1 VSSSHG
7 SGAMRASGPDLVR
20 RLGPVDGASII
31 VSNVI
36 GSGIFLVPALVA
48 VWIPDVWLMLAA
60 WFVGGVLA
68 FTGAMA
74 YAELAT
80 LHPRAGGEYV
90 YLREAFGPTVGF
102 LSGWTSFVA
111 GFSGAIAAGAVGF
124 ASFLGRLVPF
134 AGDTEHLFRVPLWVL
149 TLVVT
154 PQTLVALTVI
164 ATLTIVHVVG
174 VGPGRIVQNVLA
186 AAKVLVLVIL
196 VVLGFS
202 VGDGA
207 IDHLWLP
214 SLPVAPTMWLLA
226 LIPIM
231 FSFSGWNAATYVAE
245 EIRNPARNVPL
256 AMVLGTAA
264 VVVLYI
270 LLNLLYVYAIPL
282 VEIGQLQT
290 RVVDEAAGR
299 LFGPGFSGLLAAA
312 SAVMIGASLSAMI
325 LAGPR
330 VYYAMARDGLFF
342 PAAGRVHPRLR
353 TPAVAIVAQSVWSGI
368 LVLAGTFEQLLL
380 YTGFALVMFT
390 GAAVLAL
397 FVLRRRDPD
406 VSRPFRAWGY
416 PVGPALF
423 VIASVAMVV
432 NFVWREP
439 VASAVGLLVI
449 GAGVPLY
456 WIAQGMFSDV
466 RGRVR

>member
-1 VSSSHG
+1 MSSSHG

-186 AAKVLVLVIL
+186 AAKVLVLVK
-196 VVLGFS
+196 
-202 VGDGA
+202 
-207 IDHLWLP
+207 
-214 SLPVAPTMWLLA
+214 
-226 LIPIM
+226 
-231 FSFSGWNAATYVAE
+231 
-245 EIRNPARNVPL
+245 
-256 AMVLGTAA
+256 
-264 VVVLYI
+264 
-270 LLNLLYVYAIPL
+270 
-282 VEIGQLQT
+282 
-290 RVVDEAAGR
+290 
-299 LFGPGFSGLLAAA
+299 
-312 SAVMIGASLSAMI
+312 
-325 LAGPR
+325 
-330 VYYAMARDGLFF
+330 
-342 PAAGRVHPRLR
+342 
-353 TPAVAIVAQSVWSGI
+353 
-368 LVLAGTFEQLLL
+368 
-380 YTGFALVMFT
+380 
-390 GAAVLAL
+390 
-397 FVLRRRDPD
+397 
-406 VSRPFRAWGY
+406 
-416 PVGPALF
+416 
-423 VIASVAMVV
+423 
-432 NFVWREP
+432 
-439 VASAVGLLVI
+439 
-449 GAGVPLY
+449 
-456 WIAQGMFSDV
+456 
-466 RGRVR
+466 

>member
-1 VSSSHG
+1 MSSSHG

-299 LFGPGFSGLLAAA
+299 
-312 SAVMIGASLSAMI
+312 I
-325 LAGPR
+325 R
-330 VYYAMARDGLFF
+330 
-342 PAAGRVHPRLR
+342 
-353 TPAVAIVAQSVWSGI
+353 
-368 LVLAGTFEQLLL
+368 
-380 YTGFALVMFT
+380 
-390 GAAVLAL
+390 
-397 FVLRRRDPD
+397 
-406 VSRPFRAWGY
+406 
-416 PVGPALF
+416 
-423 VIASVAMVV
+423 
-432 NFVWREP
+432 
-439 VASAVGLLVI
+439 
-449 GAGVPLY
+449 
-456 WIAQGMFSDV
+456 V
-466 RGRVR
+466 RGAQLRLTNRQGPLTQRQRCVGIKPLFLIVRFSCYPYM